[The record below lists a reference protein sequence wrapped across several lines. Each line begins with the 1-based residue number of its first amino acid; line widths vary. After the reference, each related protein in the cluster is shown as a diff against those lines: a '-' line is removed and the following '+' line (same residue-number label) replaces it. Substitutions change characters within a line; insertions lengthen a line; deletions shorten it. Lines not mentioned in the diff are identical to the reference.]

1 MEVCAPSK
9 VPRAPGDR
17 VKSDRRDAE
26 LLARL
31 LLAGQLKAVKV
42 PDVRTEAAREIARA
56 HDDVRVDLMGARH
69 RVSKQL
75 LRHGQVYSDGST
87 WGSARHRQWLAA
99 RAFADPLSE
108 LAYSE
113 ALAHVDALTHRKAVL
128 AERLSR
134 LASDEQ
140 WSPTVARLRCFRGI
154 DTLTAMMLHLE
165 LGADWQRFATP
176 ARLMSWLGLTPSLHQ
191 SGESRTQGAITKTG
205 SMLARRLLVEAAW
218 HYGRPPRIG
227 AALRGR
233 QAGQPEAVIATAWRA
248 QHRLHRVHHRLRER
262 GKPANVA
269 TVACAREL
277 AGFLWAATHC

>member
-1 MEVCAPSK
+1 
-9 VPRAPGDR
+9 
-17 VKSDRRDAE
+17 
-26 LLARL
+26 
-31 LLAGQLKAVKV
+31 
-42 PDVRTEAAREIARA
+42 
-56 HDDVRVDLMGARH
+56 MGARH

-205 SMLARRLLVEAAW
+205 SRLARRLLVEAAW
-218 HYGRPPRIG
+218 HYGRPPGSARRC
-227 AALRGR
+227 AA
-233 QAGQPEAVIATAWRA
+233 A
-248 QHRLHRVHHRLRER
+248 
-262 GKPANVA
+262 KPASPKRSSPPPGA
-269 TVACAREL
+269 PSTACTASTTASVSAASPPTSRPSRARASSQASSGRRPL
-277 AGFLWAATHC
+277 LSSTS